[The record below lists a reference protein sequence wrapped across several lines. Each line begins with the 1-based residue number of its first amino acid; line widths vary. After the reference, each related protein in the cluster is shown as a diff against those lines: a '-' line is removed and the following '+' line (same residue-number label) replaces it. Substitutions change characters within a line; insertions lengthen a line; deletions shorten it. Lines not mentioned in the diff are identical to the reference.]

1 MWITQLKLEKG
12 STVTDWVPNEADNLS
27 LTRFWAGESYENR
40 DSAPFR
46 VLQNGTIIATRGEF
60 GGTFTGRIE
69 IGNIKIYDTN
79 DSAGVIEIKNKDDV
93 ATIVKIGEEQSYF
106 NSPIY
111 IGTPNPTTGQYA
123 NSFKLSPADKKLEMY
138 SGSSIVVGDKNS
150 TKLSLMNTNNSGW
163 IKFGTDVRME
173 GQENR
178 LNLLSENGGKIAI
191 SIGNFADSSSHDDA
205 SLTVD
210 GSAEVKSMKISQL
223 KIYENPDGNGVD
235 FFIE

>member
-93 ATIVKIGEEQSYF
+93 ATIVKVGEEHSYF

-111 IGTPNPTTGQYA
+111 IGTPSPTTGQYA
-123 NSFKLSPADKKLEMY
+123 NSFKLSPTTIELPEY
-138 SGSSIVVGDKNS
+138 
-150 TKLSLMNTNNSGW
+150 
-163 IKFGTDVRME
+163 
-173 GQENR
+173 
-178 LNLLSENGGKIAI
+178 I
-191 SIGNFADSSSHDDA
+191 SIFLSTGDN
-205 SLTVD
+205 
-210 GSAEVKSMKISQL
+210 L
-223 KIYENPDGNGVD
+223 KELAY
-235 FFIE
+235 